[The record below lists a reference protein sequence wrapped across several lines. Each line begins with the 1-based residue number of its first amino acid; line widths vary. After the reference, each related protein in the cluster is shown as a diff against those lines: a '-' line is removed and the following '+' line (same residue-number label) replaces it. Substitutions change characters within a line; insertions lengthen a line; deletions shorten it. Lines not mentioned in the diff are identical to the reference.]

1 MNIIEA
7 QIKGD
12 LIKNRKPVS
21 DMCKEM
27 HMSPATWKRRL
38 QDPSSFTAYELA
50 ILLKYISMDTF
61 RLIIPNKKLK
71 KVNADDNG

>member
-1 MNIIEA
+1 MKESEIIA
-7 QIKGD
+7 SQITGD
-12 LIKNRKPVS
+12 LKKNMKPVS
-21 DMCKEM
+21 DVCKEM
-27 HMSPATWKRRL
+27 HMSPATWTRRL

-71 KVNADDNG
+71 GD